1 MKNHQ
6 NQEFQFYQGVVI
18 YPLIFVM
25 LMWIVFWLEIR
36 FNLNFTPSGIY
47 PRRFSGLQGV
57 LFSPFIH
64 GSLKHLFNN
73 SIPILALTA
82 ALFYFYRK
90 VAWRV
95 LFFIAIGGGL
105 LTWIVARPSYH
116 IGASGVV
123 YGLASF
129 LFFKGIWSKHYRLTA
144 LSLIVVFIYGSLVWG
159 TMPLDPSMSW
169 EGHLSGFIV
178 GLILAFAVRQKIAAP
193 KKYEWEKEDFDEE
206 NDPFL
211 KQFDADG
218 NFIDLPEDDEIEE
231 EKLD

>member
-1 MKNHQ
+1 MKNQ
-6 NQEFQFYQGVVI
+6 QKQEFQLYQGVVI

-36 FNLNFTPSGIY
+36 FNLNFTPNGIY
-47 PRRFSGLQGV
+47 PRRFYGLQGV

-105 LTWIVARPSYH
+105 LTWVVARPSYH

-178 GLILAFAVRQKIAAP
+178 GLILAFAVRQKIATP